1 MIVVVGHPSEDASV
15 PSHALKKKPLEQI
28 ASWL

>member
-1 MIVVVGHPSEDASV
+1 MIVVVGHPAPDAGV
-15 PSHALKKKPLEQI
+15 PNHALKKKPLEQI